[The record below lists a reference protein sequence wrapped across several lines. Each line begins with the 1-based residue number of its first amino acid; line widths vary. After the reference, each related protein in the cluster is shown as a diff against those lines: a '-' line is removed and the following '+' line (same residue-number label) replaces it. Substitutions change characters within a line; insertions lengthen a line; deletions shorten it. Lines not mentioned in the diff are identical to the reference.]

1 MKVVVLNYTG
11 DRANWGCQATSR
23 NLLDFLRSSLAGA
36 PQLDVATIPLP
47 RSHAVDE
54 LVAAAHG
61 GRIRDIYAAEHP
73 GIDDLHFLESII
85 RERFGDSLTP
95 VETADVVVFQGEG
108 SIGPQRYLRN
118 VQLLGPPFLA
128 AHLWRK
134 PVLAMNQTIYACDD
148 DDARILARIFGRFG
162 LVAVR
167 EARAYAFSR
176 SIGIDGVVLCP
187 DLAFAAARCVPADHA
202 PIPRV
207 PYFCVAGATV
217 LATDSVEP
225 TLTAVRQIAVR
236 HGLRPVFVFSR
247 PMDNG
252 IVRAMTKM
260 PGDLEPDVVSASDFG
275 RFEQILPLLANA
287 TLVLGRRYHT
297 AISAL
302 AEGTPVILL
311 PGNTFKSEGLG
322 PMLGLDI
329 PVISSQDTSA
339 IVAEADRI
347 VEAGERLRGRIR
359 GAVHRVRGLHARFG
373 EVVRRFVTGATPTAI
388 PDCLRPDPPT
398 YPATGPHDALYQSE
412 NREPRHP
419 SALLSRWRLHRLR
432 KTADFHRSLEA
443 SLAPV
448 LKDR

>member
-1 MKVVVLNYTG
+1 MKIVVLNYTG
-11 DRANWGCQATSR
+11 DRANWGCQATSH
-23 NLLDFLRSSLAGA
+23 NLLDFLRSSLAGV
-36 PQLDVATIPLP
+36 PQLDVGTIPLP
-47 RSHAVDE
+47 RSHTVDE
-54 LVAAAHG
+54 LVTAAHG
-61 GRIRDIYAAEHP
+61 DRIREIYAAKHP
-73 GIDDLHFLESII
+73 EIDDLRFLEAIT
-85 RERFGDSLTP
+85 RERFGEVLAR
-95 VETADVVVFQGEG
+95 VQTADVVVFQGEG

-118 VQLLGPPFLA
+118 VQLFGPPFLA

-148 DDARILARIFGRFG
+148 KDARILGRIMGGFA

-167 EARAYAFSR
+167 EARAYAFAR
-176 SIGIDGVVLCP
+176 SIGLDGTLLCP
-187 DLAFAAARCVPADHA
+187 DMAFAAARCVPADHA
-202 PIPRV
+202 PVPNV

-247 PMDNG
+247 PTDNE
-252 IVRAMTKM
+252 VVKAMAKM
-260 PGDLEPDVVSASDFG
+260 PGDLESDVVSASDYG

-302 AEGTPVILL
+302 AEGTPVIML
-311 PGNTFKSEGLG
+311 PGNTFKCEGLG
-322 PMLGLDI
+322 PMLELEI

-347 VEAGERLRGRIR
+347 VGAGERLRGRIQD
-359 GAVHRVRGLHARFG
+359 AVHRVRELHARFG
-373 EVVRRFVTGATPTAI
+373 DVVRRFVTGEVATAI
-388 PDCLRPDPPT
+388 PDCLRPTPPM
-398 YPATGPHDALYQSE
+398 YPATGPHDALYLAG
-412 NREPRHP
+412 NREPRQP

-432 KTADFHRSLEA
+432 KIADFPRSLEA